1 MAYFSDLVP
10 FFFWLL
16 SLLTLLIGGVD
27 MGKPY
32 RGPALR
38 QLLAKDDHL
47 RRAGEQDRID

>member
-16 SLLTLLIGGVD
+16 SLLIGGVD

-32 RGPALR
+32 RGTALR